1 MLLIHKETPIM
12 PLTEL
17 ENDLESVWAKVFANT
32 TSQDDIEH
40 PVPRAKTFSFF
51 DISLSTLSLNIRNF
65 LWSTYYM

>member
-1 MLLIHKETPIM
+1 MLLIHKETPIV

-40 PVPRAKTFSFF
+40 PVARAMLSASS
-51 DISLSTLSLNIRNF
+51 ISA
-65 LWSTYYM
+65 